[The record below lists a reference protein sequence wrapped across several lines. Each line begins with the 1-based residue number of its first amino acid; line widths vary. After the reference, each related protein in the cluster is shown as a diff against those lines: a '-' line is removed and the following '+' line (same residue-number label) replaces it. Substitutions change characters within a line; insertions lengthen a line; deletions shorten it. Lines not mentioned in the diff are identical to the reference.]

1 MVNVQLKGVQGEI
14 QINIPQMIYAKDES
28 AKFLLPKEMFD
39 EIKKKSGLECGL
51 GHKYY
56 EEWRLP
62 TTFASRKKELEKL
75 SKTYY
80 EAIRKVKL

>member
-1 MVNVQLKGVQGEI
+1 
-14 QINIPQMIYAKDES
+14 MIYAKDES

-39 EIKKKSGLECGL
+39 EIARKSGLQCGL

-62 TTFASRKKELEKL
+62 ATSVKRKKELEKF
-75 SKTYY
+75 SRAYY
-80 EAIRKVKL
+80 DAIREVKL